1 MFSVARFMGI
11 WFPVQIPPVGPGRDV
26 FLLNY
31 KIVVV
36 VTVST
41 QAVSHP
47 LSQWPLSE
55 VIQTH
60 KKSKAL
66 HDFVVTMYRKDN
78 FSL

>member
-11 WFPVQIPPVGPGRDV
+11 WFPVQIPTVGPGRDI

-31 KIVVV
+31 KIVVM

-41 QAVSHP
+41 QAVSYP
-47 LSQWPLSE
+47 LSQWPLSK

-60 KKSKAL
+60 KIK
-66 HDFVVTMYRKDN
+66 
-78 FSL
+78 